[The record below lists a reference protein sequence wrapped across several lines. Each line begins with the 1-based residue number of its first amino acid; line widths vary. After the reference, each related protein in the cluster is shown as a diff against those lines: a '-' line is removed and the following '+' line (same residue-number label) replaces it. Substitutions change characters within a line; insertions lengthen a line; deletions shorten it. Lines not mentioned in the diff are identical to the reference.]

1 MSISKLVTFVLN
13 IVLAALCCFA
23 VAGYVAGPVWKIE
36 ATVKLN
42 QAMVDKIE
50 ELMSSD
56 TTVDSKPYVDALREM
71 ANDDVKL
78 PVTLSLS
85 SKSIYGSIFAK
96 DNSPV
101 DKLIDEAV
109 DAAFNDKV
117 VAEMEKFKKSATKS
131 VTKVLIK
138 QSFDR
143 LSDNEDF
150 KNEFGSKTTEQLL
163 REAGVDD
170 KTIDEKIETVY
181 NALTSNKT
189 IDEASDEIVE
199 VVADVYNI
207 VKNSKIG
214 ETNPEYFEGI
224 DVYNGELKDTV
235 AKTLVYILNVAEGK
249 SDLTDSNGVT
259 DEMLN
264 ENLDKNFDLSSLI
277 DKYLLQLVNKDWNDA
292 NISDGTENTSEK
304 KEKHG
309 RSAYLAAG
317 SMNISFK
324 NAFSGNAFSADSA
337 PESHESVPSSVE
349 SAGGES
355 AGGESAGGESTGGE
369 STGGEST
376 GDAENTIEEI
386 KASVKQKL
394 KENATDEV
402 KRGVV
407 IAMKA
412 IAVVLFLYMSVWVY
426 LLVKLIVN
434 TVTGKM
440 STKLKCAV
448 IFGWGPALFLVLIPT
463 IVFKAFTTNNFIT
476 QAIFANNIAALES
489 LSEIVTISFSSGMT
503 FALIATVLVI
513 AISIPYMIF
522 RKK

>member
-23 VAGYVAGPVWKIE
+23 VSGYVTGPVWKIE

-150 KNEFGSKTTEQLL
+150 KNEFGNKTTEQLL
-163 REAGVDD
+163 QEAGVDD
-170 KTIDEKIETVY
+170 KTINEKIEIVY

-199 VVADVYNI
+199 VVADVYNT

-224 DVYNGELKDTV
+224 DVYNGELKETV

-304 KEKHG
+304 QEKHD

-349 SAGGES
+349 SAGSENTSGEN
-355 AGGESAGGESTGGE
+355 AGS
-369 STGGEST
+369 EST

-489 LSEIVTISFSSGMT
+489 LSEIVTISFSSGTT

>member
-23 VAGYVAGPVWKIE
+23 VAGYAAGPVWKIE

-42 QAMVDKIE
+42 QTMVDKIE

-56 TTVDSKPYVDALREM
+56 ATVDSKPYVDALREM

-101 DKLIDEAV
+101 DKLIDETV

-150 KNEFGSKTTEQLL
+150 KNEFGNKTTEQLL
-163 REAGVDD
+163 QEAGVDD
-170 KTIDEKIETVY
+170 KTIDEKIEIVF

-207 VKNSKIG
+207 VKNSKTG
-214 ETNPEYFEGI
+214 KENADYLEGI
-224 DVYNGELKDTV
+224 DVYSGELKETV

-264 ENLDKNFDLSSLI
+264 ENRDKNFNLSSLI

-304 KEKHG
+304 QEKHG

-324 NAFSGNAFSADSA
+324 KAFSGNAFSADSA

-349 SAGGES
+349 SAGSES
-355 AGGESAGGESTGGE
+355 AGGEN
-369 STGGEST
+369 T
-376 GDAENTIEEI
+376 GDAENTIEEL

-489 LSEIVTISFSSGMT
+489 LSEIVTLSFSSGTT

>member
-23 VAGYVAGPVWKIE
+23 VAGYVTGPVWKIE

-56 TTVDSKPYVDALREM
+56 ATVDSKPYVDALREM

-85 SKSIYGSIFAK
+85 SKTIYGSIFAK

-150 KNEFGSKTTEQLL
+150 KNEFGNKTTEQLL
-163 REAGVDD
+163 QEAGVDD
-170 KTIDEKIETVY
+170 KTIDEKIEIVY

-207 VKNSKIG
+207 VKNS
-214 ETNPEYFEGI
+214 ETGKANPEYFEGI
-224 DVYNGELKDTV
+224 DVYNGELKETV

-304 KEKHG
+304 QEKHG

-324 NAFSGNAFSADSA
+324 KAFSGNAFSADSA

-355 AGGESAGGESTGGE
+355 
-369 STGGEST
+369 TGGEST

-394 KENATDEV
+394 K
-402 KRGVV
+402 
-407 IAMKA
+407 
-412 IAVVLFLYMSVWVY
+412 
-426 LLVKLIVN
+426 
-434 TVTGKM
+434 
-440 STKLKCAV
+440 
-448 IFGWGPALFLVLIPT
+448 
-463 IVFKAFTTNNFIT
+463 
-476 QAIFANNIAALES
+476 
-489 LSEIVTISFSSGMT
+489 
-503 FALIATVLVI
+503 
-513 AISIPYMIF
+513 
-522 RKK
+522 

>member
-1 MSISKLVTFVLN
+1 MNISKLVTLVLN

-23 VAGYVAGPVWKIE
+23 VSGYVAGPVWKIE

-56 TTVDSKPYVDALREM
+56 ATIDSKPYVDALREM
-71 ANDDVKL
+71 ANDDVQL

-85 SKSIYGSIFAK
+85 TKSIYGSIFAK
-96 DNSPV
+96 DNSPAE
-101 DKLIDEAV
+101 KLIDEAV

-138 QSFDR
+138 QSFDK

-150 KNEFGSKTTEQLL
+150 KKEFGNKTTEQLL
-163 REAGVDD
+163 QEAGVDD
-170 KTIDEKIETVY
+170 KTIDEKIEIVY
-181 NALTSNKT
+181 SALTSNKT
-189 IDEASDEIVE
+189 IDEASDKIVE
-199 VVADVYNI
+199 VVADVYNT

-249 SDLTDSNGVT
+249 SDLTDSNAVT

-264 ENLDKNFDLSSLI
+264 ENRDKNFDLSSLI

-324 NAFSGNAFSADSA
+324 NAFSGNAFSADFA

-349 SAGGES
+349 SAGSENTS
-355 AGGESAGGESTGGE
+355 GESTGSE
-369 STGGEST
+369 SAGGEST

-412 IAVVLFLYMSVWVY
+412 VAVALFLYMSVWVY

-448 IFGWGPALFLVLIPT
+448 IFGWGPALFLVLFPT

-489 LSEIVTISFSSGMT
+489 LSEIVTLSFSSGTT

>member
-23 VAGYVAGPVWKIE
+23 VAGYVTGPVWKIE

-78 PVTLSLS
+78 PVALSLS

-138 QSFDR
+138 QSFDK

-150 KNEFGSKTTEQLL
+150 KNEFGNKTTEQLL
-163 REAGVDD
+163 QEAGVDD
-170 KTIDEKIETVY
+170 KTIDEKIEIVY

-199 VVADVYNI
+199 VVADVYDI
-207 VKNSKIG
+207 VKNS
-214 ETNPEYFEGI
+214 ETGKANPEYFEGI

-264 ENLDKNFDLSSLI
+264 ENRDKNFDLSSLI

-292 NISDGTENTSEK
+292 NISDGSENTSEK
-304 KEKHG
+304 QAKHG

-337 PESHESVPSSVE
+337 SESHESVPSSVE
-349 SAGGES
+349 SAGSES
-355 AGGESAGGESTGGE
+355 A
-369 STGGEST
+369 GGEST

-434 TVTGKM
+434 IVTGKM

-489 LSEIVTISFSSGMT
+489 LSEIVTISFSSGTT

>member
-23 VAGYVAGPVWKIE
+23 VAGYVTGPVWKIE

-50 ELMSSD
+50 ELISSD
-56 TTVDSKPYVDALREM
+56 ATVDSKPYIDALREM

-143 LSDNEDF
+143 LSDNADF
-150 KNEFGSKTTEQLL
+150 KNEFGNKTTEQLL
-163 REAGVDD
+163 QEAGVDD
-170 KTIDEKIETVY
+170 KTIDEKIEMVY

-207 VKNSKIG
+207 VKNS
-214 ETNPEYFEGI
+214 ETGKANPEYFEGI

-249 SDLTDSNGVT
+249 SDLTDSNDVT
-259 DEMLN
+259 DKMLN

-292 NISDGTENTSEK
+292 NISDGTENASEK
-304 KEKHG
+304 QEKHD

-349 SAGGES
+349 SAGSENTSGENAGSES
-355 AGGESAGGESTGGE
+355 A
-369 STGGEST
+369 GGEST

-489 LSEIVTISFSSGMT
+489 LSEIVTISFSSGTT

>member
-23 VAGYVAGPVWKIE
+23 VSGYVAGPVWKIE

-56 TTVDSKPYVDALREM
+56 ATIDSKPYVDALREM
-71 ANDDVKL
+71 AKDDVKL

-85 SKSIYGSIFAK
+85 TKSIYGSIFAK

-138 QSFDR
+138 QSFDK

-150 KNEFGSKTTEQLL
+150 KNEFGNKTTEQLL
-163 REAGVDD
+163 QEAGVDD
-170 KTIDEKIETVY
+170 KTIDEKIEIVY

-199 VVADVYNI
+199 VVADVYNT

-264 ENLDKNFDLSSLI
+264 ENRDKNFDLSSLI

-304 KEKHG
+304 KEKQG

-349 SAGGES
+349 SAGSENTSGES
-355 AGGESAGGESTGGE
+355 A
-369 STGGEST
+369 GGEST

-412 IAVVLFLYMSVWVY
+412 VAVALFLYMSVWVY

-448 IFGWGPALFLVLIPT
+448 IFGWGPALFLVLFPT

-489 LSEIVTISFSSGMT
+489 LSEIVTLSFSSGTT

>member
-23 VAGYVAGPVWKIE
+23 VSGYVAGPVWKIE

-56 TTVDSKPYVDALREM
+56 ATIDSKPYVDALREM
-71 ANDDVKL
+71 AKDDVKL

-96 DNSPV
+96 DSSPV

-138 QSFDR
+138 QSFDK

-150 KNEFGSKTTEQLL
+150 KNEFGNKTTEQLL
-163 REAGVDD
+163 QEAGVDD
-170 KTIDEKIETVY
+170 KTIDEKIEIVY

-189 IDEASDEIVE
+189 IDEASDKIVE
-199 VVADVYNI
+199 VVADVYNT

-214 ETNPEYFEGI
+214 EENADYLEGI
-224 DVYNGELKDTV
+224 DVYSGELKETV

-249 SDLTDSNGVT
+249 SDLTDSNAVT

-264 ENLDKNFDLSSLI
+264 ENRDKNFDLSSLI

-337 PESHESVPSSVE
+337 PESHESVPSSV
-349 SAGGES
+349 
-355 AGGESAGGESTGGE
+355 ESTGGE

-448 IFGWGPALFLVLIPT
+448 IFGWGPALFLVLFPT

-489 LSEIVTISFSSGMT
+489 LSEIVTLSFSSGTT

>member
-56 TTVDSKPYVDALREM
+56 ATVDSKPYVDALREM

-101 DKLIDEAV
+101 DKLIDETV

-150 KNEFGSKTTEQLL
+150 KNEFGNKTTEQLL
-163 REAGVDD
+163 QEAGVDD

-207 VKNSKIG
+207 VKNSKTG
-214 ETNPEYFEGI
+214 KENADYLEGI
-224 DVYNGELKDTV
+224 DVYSGELKETV

-264 ENLDKNFDLSSLI
+264 ENLDKNFNLSSLI

-292 NISDGTENTSEK
+292 NISDGSENTSEK
-304 KEKHG
+304 KEKQG

-324 NAFSGNAFSADSA
+324 NAFSGNGPTTFSADSA
-337 PESHESVPSSVE
+337 PENRESVPTSDESTSGENTGSE
-349 SAGGES
+349 SA
-355 AGGESAGGESTGGE
+355 
-369 STGGEST
+369 GGEST

-412 IAVVLFLYMSVWVY
+412 IAVALFLYMSVWVY

-489 LSEIVTISFSSGMT
+489 LSEIVTISFSSGT
-503 FALIATVLVI
+503 VFALIATVLVI

>member
-1 MSISKLVTFVLN
+1 MNISKLVTFVLN

-23 VAGYVAGPVWKIE
+23 IVGYAAGPVWKIE

-56 TTVDSKPYVDALREM
+56 ATIDSKPYVDALREM

-96 DNSPV
+96 DNSPAE
-101 DKLIDEAV
+101 KLIDDAV

-150 KNEFGSKTTEQLL
+150 KNEFGDKTTEQLL
-163 REAGVDD
+163 QEAGVDD

-181 NALTSNKT
+181 SALTSNKT
-189 IDEASDEIVE
+189 IDEASDKIVE
-199 VVADVYNI
+199 VVADVFNT
-207 VKNSKIG
+207 VKNSKLG

-292 NISDGTENTSEK
+292 NISDSTENTSEK

-309 RSAYLAAG
+309 RSAHLAAG

-324 NAFSGNAFSADSA
+324 NAFSGNSPTTFSADSA

-349 SAGGES
+349 SAGSENTSGES
-355 AGGESAGGESTGGE
+355 AGS
-369 STGGEST
+369 EST

-412 IAVVLFLYMSVWVY
+412 IAVILFLYMSVWVY

-489 LSEIVTISFSSGMT
+489 LSEIVTISFSSGTT

>member
-56 TTVDSKPYVDALREM
+56 ATIDSKPYVDALREM
-71 ANDDVKL
+71 ANDDVQL

-85 SKSIYGSIFAK
+85 TKSIYGSIFAK
-96 DNSPV
+96 DNSPAE
-101 DKLIDEAV
+101 KLIDEAV

-117 VAEMEKFKKSATKS
+117 VVEMEKFKKSATKS

-150 KNEFGSKTTEQLL
+150 KNEFGNKTTEQLL
-163 REAGVDD
+163 QEAGVDD
-170 KTIDEKIETVY
+170 KTIDEKIEIVY
-181 NALTSNKT
+181 SALTSNKT
-189 IDEASDEIVE
+189 IDEASDKIVE
-199 VVADVYNI
+199 VVADVYNT

-224 DVYNGELKDTV
+224 DVYNGELKETV

-292 NISDGTENTSEK
+292 NISDGSENTSEK

-324 NAFSGNAFSADSA
+324 NAFSGNGPTTFSADSA
-337 PESHESVPSSVE
+337 PESHESVSTSDE
-349 SAGGES
+349 NTSGES
-355 AGGESAGGESTGGE
+355 AGNESAGGESTGD
-369 STGGEST
+369 T
-376 GDAENTIEEI
+376 ENTIEEI

-412 IAVVLFLYMSVWVY
+412 VAVALFLYMSVWVY

-489 LSEIVTISFSSGMT
+489 LSEIVTLSFSSGTT

>member
-1 MSISKLVTFVLN
+1 MNISKLVTFVLN

-23 VAGYVAGPVWKIE
+23 VSGYVAGPVWKIE

-56 TTVDSKPYVDALREM
+56 ATIDSKPYVDALREM
-71 ANDDVKL
+71 ANDDVQL

-85 SKSIYGSIFAK
+85 TKSIYGSIFAK
-96 DNSPV
+96 DNSPAE
-101 DKLIDEAV
+101 KLIDEAV

-138 QSFDR
+138 QSFDK

-150 KNEFGSKTTEQLL
+150 KKEFGNKTTEQLL
-163 REAGVDD
+163 QEAGVDD
-170 KTIDEKIETVY
+170 KTIDEKIEIVY

-189 IDEASDEIVE
+189 IDEASDKIVE
-199 VVADVYNI
+199 VVADVYNT

-264 ENLDKNFDLSSLI
+264 ENRDKNFDLSSLI

-337 PESHESVPSSVE
+337 PESRESVPSSVE
-349 SAGGES
+349 SAGSENTSGENAGSES
-355 AGGESAGGESTGGE
+355 A
-369 STGGEST
+369 GGEST

-412 IAVVLFLYMSVWVY
+412 IAVALFLYMSVWVY

-448 IFGWGPALFLVLIPT
+448 IFGWGPALFLVLFPT

-489 LSEIVTISFSSGMT
+489 LSEIVTLSFSSGTT

>member
-1 MSISKLVTFVLN
+1 MNISKLVTFVLN

-23 VAGYVAGPVWKIE
+23 VSGYVAGPVWKIE

-56 TTVDSKPYVDALREM
+56 ATIDSKPYVDALREM

-85 SKSIYGSIFAK
+85 TKSIYGSIFAK
-96 DNSPV
+96 DNSPAE
-101 DKLIDEAV
+101 KLIDEAV

-138 QSFDR
+138 QSFDK

-150 KNEFGSKTTEQLL
+150 KKEFGNKTTEQLL
-163 REAGVDD
+163 QEAGVDD
-170 KTIDEKIETVY
+170 KTIDEKIEIVY

-189 IDEASDEIVE
+189 IDEASDKIVE
-199 VVADVYNI
+199 VVADVYNT

-214 ETNPEYFEGI
+214 EENADYLEGI
-224 DVYNGELKDTV
+224 DVYSGELKDTV

-264 ENLDKNFDLSSLI
+264 ENRDKNFDLSSLI

-304 KEKHG
+304 KEKQG

-324 NAFSGNAFSADSA
+324 NAFSGNAFSADFA
-337 PESHESVPSSVE
+337 PESRESVPSSVE
-349 SAGGES
+349 SAGSENTSGES
-355 AGGESAGGESTGGE
+355 A
-369 STGGEST
+369 GGEST

-412 IAVVLFLYMSVWVY
+412 IAVALFLYMSVWVY

-448 IFGWGPALFLVLIPT
+448 IFGWGPALILVLIPT

-489 LSEIVTISFSSGMT
+489 LSEIVTLSFSSGTT

>member
-23 VAGYVAGPVWKIE
+23 VAGYVTGPVWKIE

-56 TTVDSKPYVDALREM
+56 ATVDSKPYIDALREM

-138 QSFDR
+138 QSFDK

-150 KNEFGSKTTEQLL
+150 KNEFGNKTTEQLL
-163 REAGVDD
+163 QEAGVDD
-170 KTIDEKIETVY
+170 KTIDEKIEIVY
-181 NALTSNKT
+181 NALTTGNT
-189 IDEASDEIVE
+189 IEQAADEIVD
-199 VVADVYNI
+199 VVADI
-207 VKNSKIG
+207 FELVKNSETG
-214 ETNPEYFEGI
+214 EANPEYFEGI
-224 DVYNGELKDTV
+224 DVYNGELKETV

-304 KEKHG
+304 KEKQG

-349 SAGGES
+349 SAGSES
-355 AGGESAGGESTGGE
+355 A
-369 STGGEST
+369 GGEST

-412 IAVVLFLYMSVWVY
+412 IAVALFLYMSVWVY

-463 IVFKAFTTNNFIT
+463 IVFKAFTMNNFIT

-489 LSEIVTISFSSGMT
+489 LSEIVTISFSSGTT

>member
-56 TTVDSKPYVDALREM
+56 ATVDSKPYVDALREM

-101 DKLIDEAV
+101 DKLIDETV

-117 VAEMEKFKKSATKS
+117 VAEIEKFKKSATKS

-150 KNEFGSKTTEQLL
+150 KNEFGNKTTEQLL
-163 REAGVDD
+163 QEAGVDD
-170 KTIDEKIETVY
+170 KTIDEKIEIVY
-181 NALTSNKT
+181 NALTSDKT

-264 ENLDKNFDLSSLI
+264 ENRDKNFNLSSLI

-304 KEKHG
+304 KEKHD

-324 NAFSGNAFSADSA
+324 NAFSGNGPTTFSADST

-349 SAGGES
+349 SAGGE
-355 AGGESAGGESTGGE
+355 T
-369 STGGEST
+369 T

-463 IVFKAFTTNNFIT
+463 IIFKAFTTNNFIT

>member
-1 MSISKLVTFVLN
+1 MSISKLVTLVLN

-56 TTVDSKPYVDALREM
+56 ATIDSKPYVDALREM

-85 SKSIYGSIFAK
+85 TKSIYGSIFAK
-96 DNSPV
+96 DNSPAE
-101 DKLIDEAV
+101 KLIDEAV

-138 QSFDR
+138 QSFDK

-150 KNEFGSKTTEQLL
+150 KKEFGNKTTEQLL
-163 REAGVDD
+163 QEAGVDD
-170 KTIDEKIETVY
+170 KTIDEKIEIVY
-181 NALTSNKT
+181 SALTSNKT
-189 IDEASDEIVE
+189 IDEASDKIVE
-199 VVADVYNI
+199 VVADVYNT

-264 ENLDKNFDLSSLI
+264 ENRDKNFDLSSLI

-349 SAGGES
+349 SAGSENTS
-355 AGGESAGGESTGGE
+355 GESAGGESTGD
-369 STGGEST
+369 S
-376 GDAENTIEEI
+376 ENTIEEI

-402 KRGVV
+402 KRGIV

-448 IFGWGPALFLVLIPT
+448 IFGWGPALFLVLFPT

-489 LSEIVTISFSSGMT
+489 LSEIVTLSFSSGTT

>member
-1 MSISKLVTFVLN
+1 MNISKLVTFVLN

-56 TTVDSKPYVDALREM
+56 ATIDSKPYVDALREM

-78 PVTLSLS
+78 PVTISLS
-85 SKSIYGSIFAK
+85 TKSIYGSIFAK
-96 DNSPV
+96 DNSPAE
-101 DKLIDEAV
+101 KLIDEAV

-138 QSFDR
+138 QSFDK

-150 KNEFGSKTTEQLL
+150 KNEFGNKTTEQLL
-163 REAGVDD
+163 QEAGVDD
-170 KTIDEKIETVY
+170 KTIDEKIEIVY
-181 NALTSNKT
+181 SALTSNKT
-189 IDEASDEIVE
+189 IDEASDKIVE
-199 VVADVYNI
+199 VVADVYNT

-264 ENLDKNFDLSSLI
+264 ENRDKNFDLSSLI

-337 PESHESVPSSVE
+337 PESRESIPSSVE
-349 SAGGES
+349 SAGSENTSGES
-355 AGGESAGGESTGGE
+355 A
-369 STGGEST
+369 GGEST

-407 IAMKA
+407 IAMKS
-412 IAVVLFLYMSVWVY
+412 IAVALFLYMSVWVY

-448 IFGWGPALFLVLIPT
+448 IFGWGPALFLVLFPT

-489 LSEIVTISFSSGMT
+489 LSEIVTLSFSSGTT

>member
-23 VAGYVAGPVWKIE
+23 VAGYVTGPVWKIE

-50 ELMSSD
+50 ELMLSD

-96 DNSPV
+96 DYSPV

-150 KNEFGSKTTEQLL
+150 KNEFGNKTTEQLL
-163 REAGVDD
+163 QEAGVDD

-199 VVADVYNI
+199 VVADVYDI
-207 VKNSKIG
+207 VKNS
-214 ETNPEYFEGI
+214 ETGKANPEYFEGI
-224 DVYNGELKDTV
+224 DVYNGELKETV

-349 SAGGES
+349 SAGSENTSGES
-355 AGGESAGGESTGGE
+355 AGSESA
-369 STGGEST
+369 GGEST

-412 IAVVLFLYMSVWVY
+412 IAVALFLYMSVWVY

-489 LSEIVTISFSSGMT
+489 LSEIVTISFSSGTT

>member
-1 MSISKLVTFVLN
+1 MNISKLVTFVLN

-23 VAGYVAGPVWKIE
+23 IVGYAAGPVWKIE

-56 TTVDSKPYVDALREM
+56 ATIDSKPYVDALREM

-96 DNSPV
+96 DNSPAE
-101 DKLIDEAV
+101 KLIDDAV

-150 KNEFGSKTTEQLL
+150 KNEFGDKTTEQLL
-163 REAGVDD
+163 QEAGVDD

-181 NALTSNKT
+181 SALTSNKT
-189 IDEASDEIVE
+189 IDEASDKIVE
-199 VVADVYNI
+199 VVADVFNT

-309 RSAYLAAG
+309 RSAHLAAG

-324 NAFSGNAFSADSA
+324 NAFSGNSPTTFSADSA

-349 SAGGES
+349 SADSENTSGES
-355 AGGESAGGESTGGE
+355 A
-369 STGGEST
+369 GGEST

-489 LSEIVTISFSSGMT
+489 LSEIVTISFSSGTT

>member
-23 VAGYVAGPVWKIE
+23 VSGYVAGPVWKIE

-56 TTVDSKPYVDALREM
+56 ATIDSKPYVDALREM

-85 SKSIYGSIFAK
+85 SKAIYGSLFAK

-138 QSFDR
+138 QSFDK

-150 KNEFGSKTTEQLL
+150 KKEFGSKTTEQLL
-163 REAGVDD
+163 QEAGVDD
-170 KTIDEKIETVY
+170 KTIDEKIEIVY

-199 VVADVYNI
+199 VVADVYNT

-264 ENLDKNFDLSSLI
+264 ENRDKNFDLSSLI

-349 SAGGES
+349 SADSENTSGES
-355 AGGESAGGESTGGE
+355 AGGESAGGESA
-369 STGGEST
+369 

-386 KASVKQKL
+386 KASLKQKL
-394 KENATDEV
+394 KENVTDEV
-402 KRGVV
+402 KHGVV

-448 IFGWGPALFLVLIPT
+448 IFGWGPALFLVLFPT

-489 LSEIVTISFSSGMT
+489 LSEIVTISFSSGTT

>member
-13 IVLAALCCFA
+13 IVLAAFCCFA

-50 ELMSSD
+50 GLMSSD

-71 ANDDVKL
+71 ANDDVQL

-85 SKSIYGSIFAK
+85 TKSIYGSIFAK
-96 DNSPV
+96 DNSPAE
-101 DKLIDEAV
+101 KLIDEAV

-138 QSFDR
+138 QSFDK

-150 KNEFGSKTTEQLL
+150 KNEFGNKTTEQLL
-163 REAGVDD
+163 QEAGVDD
-170 KTIDEKIETVY
+170 KTIDEKIEIVY

-189 IDEASDEIVE
+189 IDEASDKIVE
-199 VVADVYNI
+199 VVADVYNT

-304 KEKHG
+304 KEKHV

-324 NAFSGNAFSADSA
+324 NAFSGNSPTTFSADSA
-337 PESHESVPSSVE
+337 PESRESVPSSVE

-355 AGGESAGGESTGGE
+355 AGSESA
-369 STGGEST
+369 GGEST

-448 IFGWGPALFLVLIPT
+448 IFGWGPALFLVLFPT
-463 IVFKAFTTNNFIT
+463 IIFKAFTTNNFIT

-489 LSEIVTISFSSGMT
+489 LSEIVTLSFSSGTT

>member
-23 VAGYVAGPVWKIE
+23 VAGYVTGPVWKIE

-85 SKSIYGSIFAK
+85 SKSIYGSLFAK
-96 DNSPV
+96 DNSPA

-150 KNEFGSKTTEQLL
+150 KNEFGNKTTEQLL
-163 REAGVDD
+163 QEAGVDD

-207 VKNSKIG
+207 VKNS
-214 ETNPEYFEGI
+214 ETGKANPEYFEGI

-277 DKYLLQLVNKDWNDA
+277 DKYLLQLVNKDWNGA
-292 NISDGTENTSEK
+292 NTSDGTENTSEK
-304 KEKHG
+304 KEKQG

-324 NAFSGNAFSADSA
+324 NAFSGNGPTTFSADSA

-349 SAGGES
+349 SAGSETTS
-355 AGGESAGGESTGGE
+355 GESAGGESTGD
-369 STGGEST
+369 T
-376 GDAENTIEEI
+376 ENTIEEI

-407 IAMKA
+407 IAMKSL
-412 IAVVLFLYMSVWVY
+412 AVVLFLYMSVWVY

-434 TVTGKM
+434 TLTGKM

-448 IFGWGPALFLVLIPT
+448 IFGWGPALFLVLFPT

-489 LSEIVTISFSSGMT
+489 LSEIVTISFSSGTM

>member
-1 MSISKLVTFVLN
+1 MNISKLVTFVLN

-23 VAGYVAGPVWKIE
+23 VSGYVAGPVWKIE

-56 TTVDSKPYVDALREM
+56 ATIDSKPYVDALREM

-85 SKSIYGSIFAK
+85 TKSIYGSIFAK
-96 DNSPV
+96 DNSPAE
-101 DKLIDEAV
+101 KLIDEAV

-138 QSFDR
+138 QSFDK

-150 KNEFGSKTTEQLL
+150 KKEFGNKTTEQLL
-163 REAGVDD
+163 QEAGVDD
-170 KTIDEKIETVY
+170 KTIDEKIEIVY

-189 IDEASDEIVE
+189 IDEASDKIVE
-199 VVADVYNI
+199 VVADVYNT

-249 SDLTDSNGVT
+249 SDLTDSNAVT

-264 ENLDKNFDLSSLI
+264 ENRDKNFDLSSLI

-355 AGGESAGGESTGGE
+355 
-369 STGGEST
+369 T

-412 IAVVLFLYMSVWVY
+412 VAVVLFLYMSVWVY

-448 IFGWGPALFLVLIPT
+448 IFGWGPALFLVLFPT

-489 LSEIVTISFSSGMT
+489 LSEIVTLSFSSGTT

>member
-1 MSISKLVTFVLN
+1 
-13 IVLAALCCFA
+13 
-23 VAGYVAGPVWKIE
+23 
-36 ATVKLN
+36 
-42 QAMVDKIE
+42 
-50 ELMSSD
+50 
-56 TTVDSKPYVDALREM
+56 
-71 ANDDVKL
+71 
-78 PVTLSLS
+78 
-85 SKSIYGSIFAK
+85 
-96 DNSPV
+96 
-101 DKLIDEAV
+101 
-109 DAAFNDKV
+109 
-117 VAEMEKFKKSATKS
+117 
-131 VTKVLIK
+131 
-138 QSFDR
+138 
-143 LSDNEDF
+143 
-150 KNEFGSKTTEQLL
+150 
-163 REAGVDD
+163 
-170 KTIDEKIETVY
+170 
-181 NALTSNKT
+181 
-189 IDEASDEIVE
+189 
-199 VVADVYNI
+199 
-207 VKNSKIG
+207 
-214 ETNPEYFEGI
+214 
-224 DVYNGELKDTV
+224 
-235 AKTLVYILNVAEGK
+235 
-249 SDLTDSNGVT
+249 
-259 DEMLN
+259 MLN

-292 NISDGTENTSEK
+292 NISDGSENTSEK
-304 KEKHG
+304 QAKHG

-349 SAGGES
+349 SAGSENAGSES
-355 AGGESAGGESTGGE
+355 A
-369 STGGEST
+369 GGEST

-489 LSEIVTISFSSGMT
+489 LSEIVTISFSSGTT

>member
-23 VAGYVAGPVWKIE
+23 VAGYVTGPVWKIE

-56 TTVDSKPYVDALREM
+56 ATVDSKPYVDALREM

-138 QSFDR
+138 QSFDK

-150 KNEFGSKTTEQLL
+150 KNEFGNKTTEQLL
-163 REAGVDD
+163 QEAGVDD
-170 KTIDEKIETVY
+170 KTIDEKIEIVY

-207 VKNSKIG
+207 VKNS
-214 ETNPEYFEGI
+214 ETGKANPEYFEGI

-292 NISDGTENTSEK
+292 NISDGTENASEK
-304 KEKHG
+304 KENHDKT
-309 RSAYLAAG
+309 AYPTTG
-317 SMNISFK
+317 SMSVSFK
-324 NAFSGNAFSADSA
+324 NAFSGNGLTALSADSA
-337 PESHESVPSSVE
+337 PENRESVPSSVE
-349 SAGGES
+349 SADGENTGSES
-355 AGGESAGGESTGGE
+355 A
-369 STGGEST
+369 GGEST

-412 IAVVLFLYMSVWVY
+412 IAVALFLYMSVWVY

>member
-1 MSISKLVTFVLN
+1 MNISKLVTFVLN

-23 VAGYVAGPVWKIE
+23 IVGYAAGPVWKIE

-56 TTVDSKPYVDALREM
+56 ATIDSKPYVDALREM

-96 DNSPV
+96 DNSPAE
-101 DKLIDEAV
+101 KLIDDAV

-150 KNEFGSKTTEQLL
+150 KNEFGDKTTEQLL
-163 REAGVDD
+163 QEAGVDD

-181 NALTSNKT
+181 SALTSNKT
-189 IDEASDEIVE
+189 IDEASDKIVE
-199 VVADVYNI
+199 VVADVFNT
-207 VKNSKIG
+207 VKNSKLG

-309 RSAYLAAG
+309 RSAHLAAG

-349 SAGGES
+349 SAGSENTSGES
-355 AGGESAGGESTGGE
+355 A
-369 STGGEST
+369 GGEST

-489 LSEIVTISFSSGMT
+489 LSEIVTISFSSGTT

>member
-1 MSISKLVTFVLN
+1 MNISKLVTFVLN

-23 VAGYVAGPVWKIE
+23 VSGYVAGPVWKIE

-56 TTVDSKPYVDALREM
+56 ATIDSKPYVDALREM

-85 SKSIYGSIFAK
+85 TKSIYGSIFAK
-96 DNSPV
+96 DNSPAE
-101 DKLIDEAV
+101 KLIDEAV

-138 QSFDR
+138 QSFDK

-150 KNEFGSKTTEQLL
+150 KKEFGNKTTEQLL
-163 REAGVDD
+163 QEAGVDD
-170 KTIDEKIETVY
+170 KTIDEKIEIVY

-189 IDEASDEIVE
+189 IDEASDKIVE
-199 VVADVYNI
+199 VVADVYNT

-264 ENLDKNFDLSSLI
+264 ENRDKNFDLSSLI

-304 KEKHG
+304 KEKHV

-337 PESHESVPSSVE
+337 PESRESIPSSVE
-349 SAGGES
+349 SAGSENTSGES
-355 AGGESAGGESTGGE
+355 A
-369 STGGEST
+369 GGEST

-407 IAMKA
+407 IAMKS
-412 IAVVLFLYMSVWVY
+412 IAVALFLYMSVWVY

-448 IFGWGPALFLVLIPT
+448 IFGWGPALFLVLFPT

-489 LSEIVTISFSSGMT
+489 LSEIVTLSFSSGTT

>member
-1 MSISKLVTFVLN
+1 MNISKLVTLVLN

-23 VAGYVAGPVWKIE
+23 VSGYVAGPVWKIE

-56 TTVDSKPYVDALREM
+56 ATIDSKPYVDALREM

-85 SKSIYGSIFAK
+85 TKSIYGSIFAK
-96 DNSPV
+96 DNSPAE
-101 DKLIDEAV
+101 KLIDEAV

-138 QSFDR
+138 QSFDK

-150 KNEFGSKTTEQLL
+150 KKEFGGKTTEQLL
-163 REAGVDD
+163 QEAGVDD
-170 KTIDEKIETVY
+170 KTIDEKIEIVY
-181 NALTSNKT
+181 SALTSNKT
-189 IDEASDEIVE
+189 VDEASDKIVE
-199 VVADVYNI
+199 VVADVYNT

-264 ENLDKNFDLSSLI
+264 ENRDKNFDLSSLI

-324 NAFSGNAFSADSA
+324 NAFSGNAFSADFA

-349 SAGGES
+349 SAGGENTS
-355 AGGESAGGESTGGE
+355 GESTGD
-369 STGGEST
+369 EST

-407 IAMKA
+407 IAMKS

-448 IFGWGPALFLVLIPT
+448 IFGWGPALFLVLFPT

-489 LSEIVTISFSSGMT
+489 LSEIVTLSFSSGTT

>member
-1 MSISKLVTFVLN
+1 M
-13 IVLAALCCFA
+13 
-23 VAGYVAGPVWKIE
+23 
-36 ATVKLN
+36 
-42 QAMVDKIE
+42 Q
-50 ELMSSD
+50 
-56 TTVDSKPYVDALREM
+56 
-71 ANDDVKL
+71 
-78 PVTLSLS
+78 
-85 SKSIYGSIFAK
+85 
-96 DNSPV
+96 
-101 DKLIDEAV
+101 
-109 DAAFNDKV
+109 
-117 VAEMEKFKKSATKS
+117 
-131 VTKVLIK
+131 
-138 QSFDR
+138 
-143 LSDNEDF
+143 
-150 KNEFGSKTTEQLL
+150 
-163 REAGVDD
+163 EAGVDD

-181 NALTSNKT
+181 NALTSDKT

-207 VKNSKIG
+207 VKNS
-214 ETNPEYFEGI
+214 ETGKANPEYFEGI
-224 DVYNGELKDTV
+224 DVYNGELKETV

-304 KEKHG
+304 KEKQG

-337 PESHESVPSSVE
+337 PESHESVSSSVE
-349 SAGGES
+349 SAGSES
-355 AGGESAGGESTGGE
+355 AGSESAGGE

>member
-1 MSISKLVTFVLN
+1 MNISKLVTFVLN

-23 VAGYVAGPVWKIE
+23 VSGYVAGPVWKIE

-56 TTVDSKPYVDALREM
+56 AAIDSKPYVDALREM

-85 SKSIYGSIFAK
+85 TKSIYGSLFAK
-96 DNSPV
+96 DNSPA

-138 QSFDR
+138 QSFDK

-150 KNEFGSKTTEQLL
+150 KNEFGNKTTEQLL
-163 REAGVDD
+163 QEAGVDD
-170 KTIDEKIETVY
+170 KTIDEKIEIVY

-189 IDEASDEIVE
+189 IDEASDKIVE
-199 VVADVYNI
+199 VVADVYNT

-349 SAGGES
+349 S
-355 AGGESAGGESTGGE
+355 TGGE

-412 IAVVLFLYMSVWVY
+412 VAVVLFLYMSVWVY

-448 IFGWGPALFLVLIPT
+448 IFGWGPALFLVLFPT

-489 LSEIVTISFSSGMT
+489 LSEIVTLSFSSGTT

>member
-23 VAGYVAGPVWKIE
+23 VAGYAAGPVWKIE

-56 TTVDSKPYVDALREM
+56 ATVDSKPYVDALREM

-150 KNEFGSKTTEQLL
+150 KNEFGNKTTEQLL
-163 REAGVDD
+163 QEAGVDD

-181 NALTSNKT
+181 NALTSDKT

-207 VKNSKIG
+207 VKNSKTG
-214 ETNPEYFEGI
+214 KENADYLEGI
-224 DVYNGELKDTV
+224 DVYSGELKETV

-264 ENLDKNFDLSSLI
+264 ENRDKNFNLSSLI

-309 RSAYLAAG
+309 RSAYLTAG

-324 NAFSGNAFSADSA
+324 NAFSGNGPTTFSADSA

-349 SAGGES
+349 SAGSES
-355 AGGESAGGESTGGE
+355 AGSESA
-369 STGGEST
+369 GGEST

-394 KENATDEV
+394 KGNATDEV

-412 IAVVLFLYMSVWVY
+412 IAVALFLYMSVWVY

-489 LSEIVTISFSSGMT
+489 LSEIVTISFSSGTT

>member
-1 MSISKLVTFVLN
+1 MSISKLVTLVLN

-23 VAGYVAGPVWKIE
+23 VSGYVAGPVWKIE
-36 ATVKLN
+36 AMVKLN

-56 TTVDSKPYVDALREM
+56 ATIDSKPYVDALREM

-85 SKSIYGSIFAK
+85 TKSIYGSIFAK
-96 DNSPV
+96 DNSPAE
-101 DKLIDEAV
+101 KLIDEAV

-150 KNEFGSKTTEQLL
+150 KKEFGNKTTEQLL
-163 REAGVDD
+163 QEAGVDD
-170 KTIDEKIETVY
+170 KTIDEKIEIVY
-181 NALTSNKT
+181 SALTSNKT
-189 IDEASDEIVE
+189 IDEASDKIVE
-199 VVADVYNI
+199 VVADVYNT

-214 ETNPEYFEGI
+214 EENADYLEGI
-224 DVYNGELKDTV
+224 DVYSGELKETV

-304 KEKHG
+304 KEKQG

-349 SAGGES
+349 SAGSENTSGENAGSES
-355 AGGESAGGESTGGE
+355 AGGEN
-369 STGGEST
+369 T

-412 IAVVLFLYMSVWVY
+412 VAVVLFLYMSVWVY

-448 IFGWGPALFLVLIPT
+448 IFGWGPALFLVLFPT

-489 LSEIVTISFSSGMT
+489 LSEIVTLSFSSGTT

>member
-1 MSISKLVTFVLN
+1 MNISKLVTFVLN

-23 VAGYVAGPVWKIE
+23 VSGYVAGPVWKIE

-56 TTVDSKPYVDALREM
+56 ATIDSKPYVDALREM

-85 SKSIYGSIFAK
+85 TKSIYGSIFAK
-96 DNSPV
+96 DNSPAE
-101 DKLIDEAV
+101 KLIDEAV

-138 QSFDR
+138 QSFDK

-150 KNEFGSKTTEQLL
+150 KNEFGNKTTEQLL
-163 REAGVDD
+163 QEAGVDD
-170 KTIDEKIETVY
+170 KTIDEKIEIVY

-189 IDEASDEIVE
+189 IDEASDKIVE
-199 VVADVYNI
+199 VVADVYNT

-214 ETNPEYFEGI
+214 ETNPENFGGI
-224 DVYNGELKDTV
+224 DVDNGELKDTV

-264 ENLDKNFDLSSLI
+264 ENRDKNFDLSSLI

-349 SAGGES
+349 SAGSENTSGES
-355 AGGESAGGESTGGE
+355 AGSESA
-369 STGGEST
+369 GGEST

-412 IAVVLFLYMSVWVY
+412 VAVVLFLYMSVWVY

-448 IFGWGPALFLVLIPT
+448 IFGWGPALFLVLFPT

-489 LSEIVTISFSSGMT
+489 LSEIVTLSFSSGTT

>member
-23 VAGYVAGPVWKIE
+23 VSGYVAGPVWKIE

-56 TTVDSKPYVDALREM
+56 ATIDSKPYVDALREM

-85 SKSIYGSIFAK
+85 TKSIYGSIFAK
-96 DNSPV
+96 DNSPAE
-101 DKLIDEAV
+101 KLIDEAV

-138 QSFDR
+138 QSFDK

-150 KNEFGSKTTEQLL
+150 KKEFGGKTTEQLL
-163 REAGVDD
+163 QEAGVDD

-181 NALTSNKT
+181 SALTSNKT
-189 IDEASDEIVE
+189 IDEASDKIVE
-199 VVADVYNI
+199 VVADVYNT

-214 ETNPEYFEGI
+214 EENADYLEGI
-224 DVYNGELKDTV
+224 DVYSGELKETV

-264 ENLDKNFDLSSLI
+264 ENRDKNFDLSSLI

-304 KEKHG
+304 KEKHV

-324 NAFSGNAFSADSA
+324 NAFSGNALSADSA

-349 SAGGES
+349 SADSGN
-355 AGGESAGGESTGGE
+355 AGSE

-412 IAVVLFLYMSVWVY
+412 IAVVLFLYMSVWIY

-448 IFGWGPALFLVLIPT
+448 IFGWGPALFLVLFPT
-463 IVFKAFTTNNFIT
+463 IIFKAFTTNNFIT

-489 LSEIVTISFSSGMT
+489 LSEIVTLSFSSGTT

>member
-1 MSISKLVTFVLN
+1 MNISKLVTFVLN

-23 VAGYVAGPVWKIE
+23 VSGYVAGPVWKIE

-56 TTVDSKPYVDALREM
+56 ATIDSKPYVDALREM
-71 ANDDVKL
+71 ANDDVQL

-85 SKSIYGSIFAK
+85 TKSIYGSIFAK
-96 DNSPV
+96 DNSPAE
-101 DKLIDEAV
+101 KLIDEAV

-138 QSFDR
+138 QSFDK

-150 KNEFGSKTTEQLL
+150 KKEFGNKTTEQLL
-163 REAGVDD
+163 QEAGVDD
-170 KTIDEKIETVY
+170 KTIDEKIEVVY

-189 IDEASDEIVE
+189 IDEASDKIVE
-199 VVADVYNI
+199 VVADVYNT

-264 ENLDKNFDLSSLI
+264 ENRDKNFDLSSLI

-304 KEKHG
+304 KDKQG

-324 NAFSGNAFSADSA
+324 NAFSGNSPTTFSADSA

-349 SAGGES
+349 SADS
-355 AGGESAGGESTGGE
+355 ESAGGESTGD
-369 STGGEST
+369 EST

-448 IFGWGPALFLVLIPT
+448 IFGWGPALFLVLFPT

-489 LSEIVTISFSSGMT
+489 LSEIVTLSFSSGTT

>member
-23 VAGYVAGPVWKIE
+23 VAGYVTGPVWKIE

-150 KNEFGSKTTEQLL
+150 KNEFGNKTTEQLL
-163 REAGVDD
+163 QEAGVDD
-170 KTIDEKIETVY
+170 KTIDEKIEIVY

-207 VKNSKIG
+207 VKNS
-214 ETNPEYFEGI
+214 ETGKANPEYFEGI
-224 DVYNGELKDTV
+224 DVYNGELKETV

-264 ENLDKNFDLSSLI
+264 ENLDKNFNLSSLI

-304 KEKHG
+304 QEKHG

-324 NAFSGNAFSADSA
+324 NAFSGIAPTTFSADSA

-355 AGGESAGGESTGGE
+355 
-369 STGGEST
+369 TGGEST
-376 GDAENTIEEI
+376 GDAENTIGEI

-412 IAVVLFLYMSVWVY
+412 IAVALFLYMSVWVY

-448 IFGWGPALFLVLIPT
+448 IFGWGPALFLVLFPT

>member
-56 TTVDSKPYVDALREM
+56 ATVDSKPYVDALREM

-101 DKLIDEAV
+101 DKLIDETV

-150 KNEFGSKTTEQLL
+150 KNEFGNKTTEQLL
-163 REAGVDD
+163 QEAGVDD

-181 NALTSNKT
+181 NALTSDKT

-264 ENLDKNFDLSSLI
+264 ENLDKNFNLSSLI

-309 RSAYLAAG
+309 RSAYPAAG

-324 NAFSGNAFSADSA
+324 NAFSGNTFSADSA

-349 SAGGES
+349 SAGSENMSGEN
-355 AGGESAGGESTGGE
+355 AGSESAGGESTGD
-369 STGGEST
+369 T
-376 GDAENTIEEI
+376 ENTIEEI

-402 KRGVV
+402 KRGIV

-489 LSEIVTISFSSGMT
+489 LSEIVTISFSSGTT

>member
-23 VAGYVAGPVWKIE
+23 VAGYVTGPVWKIE

-56 TTVDSKPYVDALREM
+56 ATIDSKPYVDALREM

-138 QSFDR
+138 QSFDK

-150 KNEFGSKTTEQLL
+150 KNEFGNKTTEQLL
-163 REAGVDD
+163 QEAGVDD
-170 KTIDEKIETVY
+170 KTIDEKIEIVY

-199 VVADVYNI
+199 VVADVYDI
-207 VKNSKIG
+207 VKNS
-214 ETNPEYFEGI
+214 ETGKANPEYFEGI
-224 DVYNGELKDTV
+224 DVYNGELKETV

-292 NISDGTENTSEK
+292 NISDGSENTSEK
-304 KEKHG
+304 QEKHG

-324 NAFSGNAFSADSA
+324 NAFSGNAFSADFA

-349 SAGGES
+349 SAGSENAGSES
-355 AGGESAGGESTGGE
+355 A
-369 STGGEST
+369 GGEST

-426 LLVKLIVN
+426 LLVKLIIN

-489 LSEIVTISFSSGMT
+489 LSEIVTISFSSGTT